1 MLGERKE
8 KEGRALV
15 GQDADGTR
23 GARGAGCAEGAARGV
38 CARCEGAGE
47 YSLGYTRFREGEAD
61 ISCFLLGEEV
71 DTEGHL
77 RTHVRVW

>member
-23 GARGAGCAEGAARGV
+23 GARGARRAWRAGCGMRGGCGV
-38 CARCEGAGE
+38 CA
-47 YSLGYTRFREGEAD
+47 
-61 ISCFLLGEEV
+61 
-71 DTEGHL
+71 
-77 RTHVRVW
+77 VRGRGGV